1 MKKRIYSQLL
11 HLSAAAL
18 ACAAL
23 LAGNPSAMEPGA
35 QGKDRI
41 PVTETQDGVSGA
53 EDDDNTK
60 NGKEPKPEYP
70 GIQPQCDWDTNNLKH

>member
-18 ACAAL
+18 TCATL

-41 PVTETQDGVSGA
+41 PVTETQDGASGA
-53 EDDDNTK
+53 EDDDNAK
-60 NGKEPKPEYP
+60 NGKEPKPEDP
-70 GIQPQCDWDTNNLKH
+70 GIQPQCDWNIDDLKN